1 MSAVRRRIP
10 NDIPAFGL
18 LRGVGI
24 DARGLGERKTVS
36 RPSPYGAR
44 STRIEQSR
52 AHNDCIEDSHKCWI
66 SPAG

>member
-24 DARGLGERKTVS
+24 DARPWGTQDGFSPLAIRALLNEDRTV
-36 RPSPYGAR
+36 
-44 STRIEQSR
+44 
-52 AHNDCIEDSHKCWI
+52 
-66 SPAG
+66 AGSQ